1 MKIKSSVLAL
11 IENFGLLDAAVVL
24 ETLIFHGCG
33 KFTQCLTRHF
43 EFLQSETWD
52 LNLSLFVFA
61 SSFPNLTWDNELLPP
76 CAKSGL
82 YNT

>member
-43 EFLQSETWD
+43 AFLQSETWD

-61 SSFPNLTWDNELLPP
+61 FSSQSYNELLPP